1 MTTAVR
7 RVNEAKQRAVGMLKS
22 DRFLADANWDYVDKK
37 TEIDDPYRFQDD
49 NFEVSLRKDY
59 VLLTHKGC
67 TANTTQGHDVI
78 TYFLLIASTPNA
90 DCISLPTAFVG

>member
-49 NFEVSLRKDY
+49 NFEVSLWKDY

-67 TANTTQGHDVI
+67 TANTTRGHDVI
-78 TYFLLIASTPNA
+78 IYFLLIASTPNA
-90 DCISLPTAFVG
+90 DYIAL